1 MGSQDGRDQ
10 VEAAGSGRG
19 RIARTLRALA
29 AAALAIGALSV
40 SAPTV
45 MAYGT
50 PLPCASRSEAAV
62 FAPWGDKAT
71 YFRVSNGGFEAG
83 SNYWAL
89 RNGAAVVTGN
99 EPYHI
104 GGASDSHS
112 LRLTA
117 GSSAESRTLCVSVGE
132 DGLRFMVYNPKV
144 SGAILH
150 VDAIAQNTSTG
161 AKGYMAFDVNSDV
174 PSAPWSPS
182 MRLGLP
188 KMFNGGGTQ
197 ALTLVFS
204 TRGTAA
210 TWLVDDV
217 YLDPFKSW

>member
-1 MGSQDGRDQ
+1 MGSQDERNQ
-10 VEAAGSGRG
+10 VAGSQYGGVSRSV
-19 RIARTLRALA
+19 RLLA
-29 AAALAIGALSV
+29 AAALAMAALGV
-40 SAPTV
+40 CAPAV

-50 PLPCASRSEAAV
+50 PLPCTSRSEAAV
-62 FAPWGDKAT
+62 FAPWGDRAT

-83 SNYWAL
+83 STYWAL
-89 RNGAAVVTGN
+89 RNGAVVVSGN

-117 GSSAESRTLCVSVGE
+117 GSSAESRTFCVAVGE
-132 DGLRFMVYNPKV
+132 DGLRFMVYNPRV

-161 AKGYMAFDVNSDV
+161 AMGYMAFDVNSDV

-188 KMFNGGGTQ
+188 RMFNGGGTQ
-197 ALTLVFS
+197 SLTLVFS
-204 TRGTAA
+204 TRGAAA

-217 YLDPFKSW
+217 YVDPFKSW

>member
-1 MGSQDGRDQ
+1 MDKQCVPNQ
-10 VEAAGSGRG
+10 IELALPHRG
-19 RIARTLRALA
+19 RIARLVRVLAATALA
-29 AAALAIGALSV
+29 LGALGV
-40 SAPTV
+40 AAPAV

-50 PLPCASRSEAAV
+50 PLPCVSRSEAAV

-71 YFRVSNGGFEAG
+71 YFRVSNGGFENG
-83 SNYWAL
+83 STYWAL
-89 RNGAAVVTGN
+89 RNGAAVVSGN

-112 LRLTA
+112 LRLGPGA
-117 GSSAESRTLCVSVGE
+117 SAESRSFCVSVGE
-132 DGLRFMVYNPKV
+132 DGLRFMVYNPRV
-144 SGAILH
+144 AGAILH

-197 ALTLVFS
+197 TLTLVFS
-204 TRGTAA
+204 TRGSAA
-210 TWLVDDV
+210 TWLMDDV
-217 YLDPFKSW
+217 YVDPFKSW